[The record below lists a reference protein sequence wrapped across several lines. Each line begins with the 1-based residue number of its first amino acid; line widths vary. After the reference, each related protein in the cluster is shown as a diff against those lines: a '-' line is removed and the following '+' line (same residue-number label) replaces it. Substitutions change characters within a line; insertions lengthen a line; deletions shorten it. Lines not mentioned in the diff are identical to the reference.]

1 MKKNKFTEFFKGKGY
16 YVLLFVGVIAI
27 AAVAVIGSQI
37 TSNSN
42 NENNLVDINET
53 DNNLA
58 AGEEDTELA
67 ENNPVSEGIVDNGTS
82 EDIAANDDT
91 TNNAVAEG
99 DDAQD
104 VAGNGPELEGYD
116 EDNVSNSDGEDM
128 LADTGEA
135 DEVAQVEDTVEAS
148 TSTAQNETNDTVE
161 SLSFSVDEGLM
172 WPVQGNVIMDY
183 SVDHTVYFATLM
195 EYKIN
200 PAIIVDAEV
209 GDEVKAAATGVVTKV
224 EEKADNEETGLTV
237 TMNIGDGYSLVYGQ
251 LSDVNLKVGDLV
263 QEGDVIATVAEP
275 TKYYSVEGSNLYF
288 QVLQDD
294 QTVNPMLLLR

>member
-42 NENNLVDINET
+42 NENNLVDINDT